1 MSCPF
6 ANGGNG
12 TSEEEKRTTIK
23 IVLRRAQLLHDIE
36 NYAYVAGDL
45 MDEQSHGRHTTQD
58 IARDGNEP
66 LATRAMNLAV
76 AYCVEELYPYTK
88 RECAGENET
97 LTDELETPLTY
108 TIEMSVP
115 ATFSHTTHILLK
127 ELLHRFVVE
136 RVLYEWM
143 LLTNTEAAQTWRLR
157 WEETKEKIE
166 KIAKRPTGRARIKPW
181 PQW

>member
-6 ANGGNG
+6 ANGGDASG
-12 TSEEEKRTTIK
+12 QEKRTDIK
-23 IVLRRAQLLHDIE
+23 IMLKREQLLHDIE

-45 MDEQSHGRHTTQD
+45 MDEESHGRHTTQD

-76 AYCVEELYPYTK
+76 AYCTEELYPYTK
-88 RECAGENET
+88 RDCDAGEAEQ
-97 LTDELETPLTY
+97 TDELERPAQY
-108 TIEMSVP
+108 EIGMSV
-115 ATFSHTTHILLK
+115 AQGFSHTTHVLLK

-143 LLTNTEAAQTWRLR
+143 LITNPEASQTWRLR

-181 PQW
+181 PRW

>member
-6 ANGGNG
+6 SSRSDAA
-12 TSEEEKRTTIK
+12 SEKRTEIK
-23 IVLRRAQLLHDIE
+23 ITLKREQLLHDIE

-45 MDEQSHGRHTTQD
+45 MDEDSHGRHTTQD

-76 AYCVEELYPYTK
+76 AYCAEELYPYTK
-88 RECAGENET
+88 RECAEAEAT
-97 LTDELETPLTY
+97 LTDELDRPPAY

-115 ATFSHTTHILLK
+115 QAFSYTTHTLLK

-143 LLTNTEAAQTWRLR
+143 MITNPEAAQTWRLR

-166 KIAKRPTGRARIKPW
+166 KIAKRPTGRVRIKPW